1 MESINKRSNRIELA
15 LDDWAKL
22 VKKSYSAEIDQIK
35 KKHSKILTQYK
46 PDRTIYMENVLS
58 YQYTKNIC
66 LLASE
71 IIRRNGVSYLI
82 IDFLKQM
89 LFLRGFFA
97 LTKDSIL
104 MQLTR
109 FSTYMKLVEDGMNA
123 IFESN
128 NSQHKSTLSMIK
140 ENKRRILIYNL
151 RKVLGSGIGLK
162 HDKQPVFYIRIV
174 DLHLK
179 TTLSFGSI
187 SELRQLI
194 VWELEKVIYSFSEI
208 SMKEK
213 NFISHI
219 SLVLDFSEMGIYT
232 CRVEFQSFMRL
243 ISEILDFYS
252 PLLINTII
260 IHKSKSLKESLWYS
274 IEPII
279 SLLYEREI
287 ITIFTDTEDELWRL
301 LKPINNAILHS
312 RGGFI
317 PNTCLYPVCP
327 RSTVVPNIELCIQKE
342 DNQKHEICNK
352 YSTYK
357 SFFLSFKP
365 DLSIKKFINNCVS
378 IECKS
383 IDRSYWT
390 EEQNVIKTEQVQKSF
405 IYNI

>member
-1 MESINKRSNRIELA
+1 MQSINKRSNRIELA
-15 LDDWAKL
+15 LDDWANL
-22 VKKSYSAEIDQIK
+22 VKKSYSVEIDQIK
-35 KKHSKILTQYK
+35 KKHSKILNQYK

-109 FSTYMKLVEDGMNA
+109 FSTYMKLDGMNA

-128 NSQHKSTLSMIK
+128 NSQHKSTLNMIK
-140 ENKRRILIYNL
+140 ENRRRILIYNL
-151 RKVLGSGIGLK
+151 RKVLRSGIGLK
-162 HDKQPVFYIRIV
+162 HYKQPVFYIRVV

-232 CRVEFQSFMRL
+232 CKVEFQSFMRL

-260 IHKSKSLKESLWYS
+260 IHKSKSLKENLWYS

-279 SLLYEREI
+279 SLLYDREI
-287 ITIFTDTEDELWRL
+287 ITIFTDTEEELWKL
-301 LKPINNAILHS
+301 LKPMNNAILHS

-317 PNTCLYPVCP
+317 PNTCLYPVCS

-342 DNQKHEICNK
+342 NDQQHETCNK

-390 EEQNVIKTEQVQKSF
+390 EEQNVIKTEQVQKNF
-405 IYNI
+405 IYDI

>member
-1 MESINKRSNRIELA
+1 MESVNKKPNRIELA

-22 VKKSYSAEIDQIK
+22 VKKSCSVEIDQIK
-35 KKHSKILTQYK
+35 KKHTKILNQYK
-46 PDRTIYMENVLS
+46 PDRSIYMENVLS
-58 YQYTKNIC
+58 YQHTKNIC
-66 LLASE
+66 LLTSE

-97 LTKDSIL
+97 LTKDTIL

-109 FSTYMKLVEDGMNA
+109 FSTYMKLVEDCMNA

-128 NSQHKSTLSMIK
+128 NSQFTSVLNRIK
-140 ENKRRILIYNL
+140 ENRRRILMYNL

-162 HDKQPVFYIRIV
+162 HDKQPVYYIRIV

-213 NFISHI
+213 NFVSHI
-219 SLVLDFSEMGIYT
+219 TLVLDFSEMGIYT
-232 CRVEFQSFMRL
+232 CKVEFQSFMRL

-252 PLLINTII
+252 PLLINTLI
-260 IHKSKSLKESLWYS
+260 IHKSKSLKENLWYS

-287 ITIFTDTEDELWRL
+287 VTIFTDTEEELWKL
-301 LKPINNAILHS
+301 LEPINKAILHS

-317 PNTCLYPVCP
+317 PNTCLYPVCANS
-327 RSTVVPNIELCIQKE
+327 RVVPNIDLCIQRE
-342 DNQKHEICNK
+342 NDQETYNK
-352 YSTYK
+352 YDTYK
-357 SFFLSFKP
+357 NFFLSFKP
-365 DLSIKKFINNCVS
+365 DLSIKRFINNCIS
-378 IECKS
+378 IEGKT
-383 IDRSYWT
+383 IGKSYWI
-390 EEQNVIKTEQVQKSF
+390 EEQKIAKIEEINKSF
-405 IYNI
+405 NEDI